1 MDKKNQII
9 KVYVSA
15 SEKNKITDNSKMH
28 QLSVSE
34 YAKKS
39 LLKGPIFLNI
49 VINDLLDYSWQI
61 YETNCKIQEL
71 LSILN
76 QSNKIDELFAA
87 NIITKLLNNINNN
100 CNSALNI
107 NYKERKKIYH
117 ELEELL
123 KNQTK

>member
-39 LLKGPIFLNI
+39 LLKGPIYLNI

-76 QSNKIDELFAA
+76 QSDKIDELFAA
-87 NIITKLLNNINNN
+87 NIIIKLLNNINNS